1 MNYRDLIQLAP
12 EQCEKLKR
20 TLRVFSECDME
31 RSFKKSQ
38 EAKKR
43 TRKRGT
49 FGLAEMERCIGEIW
63 KALLPA
69 RSVAGN
75 HRNLPKKGFRN
86 FYYGHCLDMEISWRK
101 LFPEVW
107 DIFSQREYYKSFTRI
122 SDHER
127 LKMKALIFDP
137 KWEKVVVCR

>member
-20 TLRVFSECDME
+20 PLKVFSECDME

-38 EAKKR
+38 EVKKR

-63 KALLPA
+63 KALLQ
-69 RSVAGN
+69 
-75 HRNLPKKGFRN
+75 
-86 FYYGHCLDMEISWRK
+86 LDLLLELTGILEKRV
-101 LFPEVW
+101 FVIFIIVIVW
-107 DIFSQREYYKSFTRI
+107 IWKFHGENYFQKFGIFFHNENIIKVL
-122 SDHER
+122 HEF
-127 LKMKALIFDP
+127 LIMKD
-137 KWEKVVVCR
+137 